1 MLGNKE
7 SYENWRDLLRHMV
20 RRELKVPLMIT
31 LKELYDHL
39 LLQEKMGLTEIIKY
53 GIRYKNDAVVK
64 EVTSNV

>member
-1 MLGNKE
+1 
-7 SYENWRDLLRHMV
+7 MV

-53 GIRYKNDAVVK
+53 GIRYKNDAVVI